1 MGSTVRFADTELDG
15 QFTRTLMAV
24 YAGACDLGEAF
35 ATADRL
41 GEAPGYDEWYRQWA
55 LTADRV
61 RDAAAASL
69 ARGHRVS
76 ARSALLRAAEYYRQA
91 YFFLRRDIA
100 DVRLLA
106 AHAAARDC
114 FRAAVPLLE
123 FPVEPVLIPYDGTT
137 LPGYLAR
144 PGGAGSARG
153 VVVFPCGYDLAA
165 EGGWLYLPDAVARGY
180 AVLVFEGPG
189 QGSVLYEQRLPL
201 RHDFEVVL
209 GPVLDW
215 LTARPEVDPRRVIL
229 VGRSFAGYLAPR
241 AATVEPRLAALVCD
255 PGQFEFAGRFTA
267 LLGQDLVERALADD
281 PATDELLEPIRHAS
295 PRAEEM
301 TGARMAAHGVA
312 TVRAWIREMQSWTLE
327 GRAHRISCPTLI
339 VEGEGDFAGGQ
350 SRRLADALICPK
362 QVEYLPAAAGFGG
375 HCGGLGQAA
384 WARVVY
390 DWLDE
395 TVGPAA

>member
-1 MGSTVRFADTELDG
+1 MGITVRFAGTELHG

-41 GEAPGYDEWYRQWA
+41 GEAPGYDEWYQQWR
-55 LTADRV
+55 LTADQART
-61 RDAAAASL
+61 AGEASL

-76 ARSALLRAAEYYRQA
+76 ARSAFLRAAEYYRQA

-114 FRAAVPLLE
+114 FGAAVPLLD
-123 FPVEPVLIPYDGTT
+123 FPVEPVLIPYQSTS

-144 PGGAGSARG
+144 PDTSGPPRG

-165 EGGWLYLPDAVARGY
+165 EGGWPYLPDAVARGY
-180 AVLVFEGPG
+180 AALVFEGPG

-201 RHDFEVVL
+201 RHDFEAVL

-215 LTARPEVDPRRVIL
+215 LTTRPEVDPRHIVL

-241 AATVEPRLAALVCD
+241 AATGESRLAALVCD
-255 PGQFEFAGRFTA
+255 PGQFEFAGRFAA
-267 LLGQDLVERALADD
+267 LLGRELVERALAGDET
-281 PATDELLEPIRHAS
+281 ADELLEPIRHAS
-295 PRAEEM
+295 AQAEEM
-301 TGARMAAHGVA
+301 TGARMAAHGVT

-327 GRAHRISCPTLI
+327 GRAHLISCPTLI

-350 SRRLADALICPK
+350 SRRLVGALICPK
-362 QVEYLPAAAGFGG
+362 EVEFLPAGAGAEG
-375 HCGGLGQAA
+375 HCGGLGQAT

-390 DWLDE
+390 DWIDE
-395 TVGPAA
+395 TVGPGA

>member
-1 MGSTVRFADTELDG
+1 MVRFADTELDG

-35 ATADRL
+35 ATTDRL
-41 GEAPGYDEWYRQWA
+41 GEAPGYDEWYQQWTV
-55 LTADRV
+55 TADR
-61 RDAAAASL
+61 AWTAGEASL

-76 ARSALLRAAEYYRQA
+76 ARSGFLRAAEYYRQA

-106 AHAAARDC
+106 AHAAGRDC
-114 FRAAVPLLE
+114 FRAAVPLLD
-123 FPVEPVLIPYDGTT
+123 FPVEPVLIPYQSTS
-137 LPGYLAR
+137 LPGYLAQ
-144 PGGAGSARG
+144 PDTSGPPHG

-180 AVLVFEGPG
+180 AALVFEGPG

-201 RHDFEVVL
+201 RHDFEAVL

-215 LTARPEVDPRRVIL
+215 LTARPEVDPRRIVL
-229 VGRSFAGYLAPR
+229 LGRSFAGYLAAR
-241 AATVEPRLAALVCD
+241 AATGESRLAALVCD
-255 PGQFEFAGRFTA
+255 PGQFEFAGRFAA
-267 LLGQDLVERALADD
+267 LLGRELVERALADD
-281 PATDELLEPIRHAS
+281 ETADELLEPIRHAS
-295 PRAEEM
+295 ARAEEM

-312 TVRAWIREMQSWTLE
+312 TVRAWIREMRSWTLE
-327 GRAHRISCPTLI
+327 GRAHRITCPTLI
-339 VEGEGDFAGGQ
+339 VEADGDFAGGQ

-362 QVEYLPAAAGFGG
+362 QVEFLPSGAGAGG
-375 HCGGLGQAA
+375 HCGGLGQAT

-395 TVGPAA
+395 TVGPGT

>member
-1 MGSTVRFADTELDG
+1 MGITVRFAGTELHG

-41 GEAPGYDEWYRQWA
+41 GEAPGYDEWYQQWT
-55 LTADRV
+55 LTADQART
-61 RDAAAASL
+61 AGEASL
-69 ARGHRVS
+69 ARGHRIS
-76 ARSALLRAAEYYRQA
+76 ARSAFLRAAEYYRQA
-91 YFFLRRDIA
+91 YFFLRRDIN

-114 FRAAVPLLE
+114 FGAAVPLLD
-123 FPVEPVLIPYDGTT
+123 FPVEPVLIPYQSTS

-144 PGGAGSARG
+144 PGTSGPPRG

-180 AVLVFEGPG
+180 AALVFEGPG

-201 RHDFEVVL
+201 RHDFEAVL

-215 LTARPEVDPRRVIL
+215 LTARPEVDPRRIVL

-241 AATVEPRLAALVCD
+241 AATGESRLAALVCD
-255 PGQFEFAGRFTA
+255 PRQFEFAGRFAA
-267 LLGQDLVERALADD
+267 LLGQKAVERALAGDET
-281 PATDELLEPIRHAS
+281 ADELLEPIRHAS
-295 PRAEEM
+295 AQAEEM

-362 QVEYLPAAAGFGG
+362 EVEFLSAEAGADG
-375 HCGGLGQAA
+375 HCGGLGQAT

-390 DWLDE
+390 DWIDE
-395 TVGPAA
+395 TVGPGA

>member
-1 MGSTVRFADTELDG
+1 MGTTVRFADTELDR
-15 QFTRTLMAV
+15 QFTRTLTAV

-41 GEAPGYDEWYRQWA
+41 GDAPGYDDWHRQWT

-61 RDAAAASL
+61 RDAASASL

-100 DVRLLA
+100 DARLLA

-114 FRAAVPLLE
+114 FRAALPLLD
-123 FPVEPVLIPYDGTT
+123 FPVEPVPIPYQGTS
-137 LPGYLAR
+137 LPGYLAG
-144 PGGAGSARG
+144 PGASRVPRG

-165 EGGWLYLPDAVARGY
+165 EGGWPYMPDAVARGY
-180 AVLVFEGPG
+180 AALVFEGPG

-201 RHDFEVVL
+201 RHDFEAVL
-209 GPVLDW
+209 SPVLDW
-215 LTARPEVDPRRVIL
+215 LTTRPWVDPRRIVL
-229 VGRSFAGYLAPR
+229 AGRSFAGYLAPR
-241 AATVEPRLAALVCD
+241 AATAESRLAALVCD
-255 PGQFEFAGRFTA
+255 PGQFEFAGRFAA
-267 LLGQDLVERALADD
+267 LLGRDLVERALAGDQT
-281 PATDELLEPIRHAS
+281 ADELLEPIRHAS
-295 PRAEEM
+295 PQAEEM

-312 TVRAWIREMQSWTLE
+312 SVRSWICEMQSWTLE
-327 GRAHRISCPTLI
+327 GRVHKITCPTLI
-339 VEGEGDFAGGQ
+339 VESEGDFAGGQ

-362 QVEYLPAAAGFGG
+362 RVEFLSSTDGVGG
-375 HCGGLGQAA
+375 HCGGLGQAT
-384 WARVVY
+384 WAKVVY